1 MNPPSEQVV
10 RAGDGVRLCTWRAG
24 HGPPVVLCH
33 GGPGLWD
40 ELEPV
45 AAMLTDIATVI
56 RWDQRGA
63 GRSDPVGP
71 YAVARFVAD
80 PEAIRRHVGVDRW
93 IIAGHSWGESLAL
106 RYGLAHPDRTRELI
120 CISGTDLDWA
130 THRVTYHERR
140 LTRLGPHRRRWQE
153 LRALENRTT
162 AEERELNLLSWS
174 TDFAGPGTRLNL
186 LPGGLPT
193 ASRSIMNATRP
204 SQGNQGRGSR
214 EVRRSV
220 PTAWFP
226 CPNRARRGR
235 PAPDHWPNRA
245 CSNAPRW
252 PARGPEGRRAS
263 PLGRTSA
270 SPEGRS
276 PEVRPRAD
284 RWVKPPTP
292 YLRAEPPQSAVQFRS
307 TPPHA
312 LPTS

>member
-1 MNPPSEQVV
+1 MNPPSEQLV
-10 RAGDGVRLCTWRAG
+10 RADDGVRLWTWRAG

-106 RYGLAHPDRTRELI
+106 RYGVAHPDRTRALI

-153 LRALENRTT
+153 LRALENRTP

-174 TDFAGPGTRLNL
+174 TDFAGRRHALEL
-186 LPGGLPT
+186 AARW
-193 ASRSIMNATRP
+193 ASDRFPINHECNAAP
-204 SQGNQGRGSR
+204 VR
-214 EVRRSV
+214 EIKEEDLERFVAQCR
-220 PTAWFP
+220 
-226 CPNRARRGR
+226 
-235 PAPDHWPNRA
+235 
-245 CSNAPRW
+245 
-252 PARGPEGRRAS
+252 
-263 PLGRTSA
+263 PLGFPALIAHGEDDPRPITGPTELDRTL
-270 SPEGRS
+270 PDGRL
-276 PEVRPRAD
+276 EVLKGVGHLPWAEHPHLLKD
-284 RWVKPPTP
+284 V
-292 YLRAEPPQSAVQFRS
+292 LRKFVLGL
-307 TPPHA
+307 TDG
-312 LPTS
+312 